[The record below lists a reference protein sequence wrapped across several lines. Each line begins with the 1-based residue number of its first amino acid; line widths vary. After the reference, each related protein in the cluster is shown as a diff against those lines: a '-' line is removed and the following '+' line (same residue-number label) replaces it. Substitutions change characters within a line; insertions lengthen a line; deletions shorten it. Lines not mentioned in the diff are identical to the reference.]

1 MVQILHRKK
10 IIVEQKISIKL
21 TKIEGTSVHIM
32 KYLNTVEAFKKK

>member
-1 MVQILHRKK
+1 MVQTLHRKK